1 MDAHIF
7 FDSWGKIGR
16 TLLLAAFA
24 YGALVVLL
32 RLSGK
37 RTLSKLNVFDFV
49 FVVALGDVLASTI
62 LTQDNTLADGLAAF
76 VALIALQ
83 LLLSWLCVS
92 SDAVDRWVNGE
103 PTLLLHKGKFLMDA
117 MKRQRVTKEEILAAI
132 REEGLATKSAVDSV
146 VLETDGKYSIVWQK
160 TGEDDSS
167 MTDVKEH
174 PGYIP
179 EKERE
184 TAHS

>member
-83 LLLSWLCVS
+83 LLLSGLCVS